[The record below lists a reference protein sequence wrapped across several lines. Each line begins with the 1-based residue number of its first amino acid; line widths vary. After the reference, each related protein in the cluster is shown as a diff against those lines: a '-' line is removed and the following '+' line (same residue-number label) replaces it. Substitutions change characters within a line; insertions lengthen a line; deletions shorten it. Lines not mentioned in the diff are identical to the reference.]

1 MNTGVG
7 ITNISID
14 WKHLSLTAPIPTP
27 SPTQCVYYFASYIS
41 YFATTAASVFAV
53 PVHLEALAV
62 DDGRA
67 RLVVLLLGD
76 PHLLEG
82 REGGE
87 DGAADPDGVLALRG
101 GDDLDLHGRRGE
113 RGDLLREAVRDAVE
127 HGGAAREDDVGVEVL
142 ADVDVAL
149 HDGLEHG
156 VVGARRLLSD
166 EGRLEEHLGAAEAL
180 VADGPM

>member
-1 MNTGVG
+1 MRILLCFVYL
-7 ITNISID
+7 IFCYYCC
-14 WKHLSLTAPIPTP
+14 
-27 SPTQCVYYFASYIS
+27 CVCCWL
-41 YFATTAASVFAV
+41 

-101 GDDLDLHGRRGE
+101 GDNLDLHGRRGE

-127 HGGAAREDDVGVEVL
+127 HGGAAREDD
-142 ADVDVAL
+142 
-149 HDGLEHG
+149 
-156 VVGARRLLSD
+156 
-166 EGRLEEHLGAAEAL
+166 
-180 VADGPM
+180 PM